1 MRVNFVVHDEPFP
14 VAGDAYLQRR
24 TLRRLPG
31 VMNKIAAG
39 LRLQRQR
46 NAFLF
51 NAQQDIAP
59 LFAAFVSDGNDDGGG
74 DYATLHVP
82 PFARKGVIRWR
93 PHCVGL
99 HSRGYCRARQPAGSA
114 PARR

>member
-1 MRVNFVVHDEPFP
+1 MHDEPFP

-24 TLRRLPG
+24 TLRRLPC
-31 VMNKIAAG
+31 VMDKIAAG
-39 LRLQRQR
+39 LRLQNKR

-74 DYATLHVP
+74 ITLLSMCAS
-82 PFARKGVIRWR
+82 FLRGKVIRWR

-99 HSRGYCRARQPAGSA
+99 HSRGCCRARQPAGSA

>member
-1 MRVNFVVHDEPFP
+1 MHDEPFP

-31 VMNKIAAG
+31 VMDKIAAG
-39 LRLQRQR
+39 LRLQNKR

-59 LFAAFVSDGNDDGGG
+59 LFAAFVSDGNDDGG
-74 DYATLHVP
+74 ATTLLSMCASFCRERSNP
-82 PFARKGVIRWR
+82 LATALRGPSQPRMLPR
-93 PHCVGL
+93 PAT
-99 HSRGYCRARQPAGSA
+99 SR
-114 PARR
+114 

>member
-1 MRVNFVVHDEPFP
+1 MHDEPFP

-31 VMNKIAAG
+31 VMDKIAAG
-39 LRLQRQR
+39 LRLQNKR

-59 LFAAFVSDGNDDGGG
+59 LFAAFVSDG
-74 DYATLHVP
+74 ATTLLSMCASFLP
-82 PFARKGVIRWR
+82 GKE
-93 PHCVGL
+93 
-99 HSRGYCRARQPAGSA
+99 
-114 PARR
+114 